1 MCDRVLVMYGGS
13 VVDEQE
19 YPAAAT
25 EESLLS
31 AAHGLQEEAV

>member
-13 VVDEQE
+13 VVDEQD
-19 YPAAAT
+19 PAAAT